1 MCSSLKK
8 ENEALKE
15 QIEAVKLAID
25 IQKRESN
32 LKAEQDCRVKQK
44 IHLNLVI
51 LRAVLDARKIVQKTE
66 KPVTSS
72 LEEKAVQR

>member
-1 MCSSLKK
+1 MCPSLKK
-8 ENEALKE
+8 ENVALKE
-15 QIEAVKLAID
+15 QIEAIKLAID
-25 IQKRESN
+25 IQKVESK
-32 LKAEQDCRVKQK
+32 LKAEQDCREKQK

-66 KPVTSS
+66 EPVTSL

>member
-1 MCSSLKK
+1 MCPSLKK
-8 ENEALKE
+8 ENVALRE

-32 LKAEQDCRVKQK
+32 LKVEQDCREKQK
-44 IHLNLVI
+44 IYLNLVI
-51 LRAVLDARKIVQKTE
+51 LKAVLDARKIVHKTE
-66 KPVTSS
+66 ESVTSS